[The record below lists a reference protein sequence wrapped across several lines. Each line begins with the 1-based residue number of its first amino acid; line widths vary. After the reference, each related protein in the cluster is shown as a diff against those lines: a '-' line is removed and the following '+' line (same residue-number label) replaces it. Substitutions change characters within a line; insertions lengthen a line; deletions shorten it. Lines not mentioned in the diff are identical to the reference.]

1 MGTDTAGLLCVCV
14 FELRSHAQE
23 GTGLGRWDSNNSP
36 EQKKV
41 LCICLADLH
50 QIYFEHL
57 AQPKF
62 VHRYCLTI

>member
-1 MGTDTAGLLCVCV
+1 MGTDTTGLLCACVCVCV

-23 GTGLGRWDSNNSP
+23 GTGLGRWDSNNSV

-50 QIYFEHL
+50 QIKPNIL
-57 AQPKF
+57 
-62 VHRYCLTI
+62 

>member
-50 QIYFEHL
+50 QIKPNIL
-57 AQPKF
+57 
-62 VHRYCLTI
+62 